1 MKVRGWSCGA
11 FVARRNSI
19 SPLLTFQKRG
29 LPEVITVAL
38 NHLLQNSADMSLE
51 SLLRFQPSWHFQRS

>member
-1 MKVRGWSCGA
+1 MSCQETTTGGKRMRLCFDAQHMKVRGWSCGA

-29 LPEVITVAL
+29 LPEVIIV
-38 NHLLQNSADMSLE
+38 SA
-51 SLLRFQPSWHFQRS
+51 